1 MDGLWIEKKDK
12 DDATIAGYTVVD
24 SAHIISVHISQIIKY
39 YAEEI
44 LTRQDVKNLIDRLK
58 DDFPSLVADSEKIP
72 LGVIHQVLKELLHDE
87 IPIKDMLTILET
99 IVEVAPGAQNSVP
112 IIMDY
117 VRSAL
122 SRVITDMLKDDE
134 IRAEYE
140 KYRKL
145 RNDPRVTK
153 FGKILREKSLDEFP
167 QFINILKG
175 EMSIVGPRPY
185 LPEEKERMGKYY
197 NYIVQHKPGLTGVFQ
212 ISGRER
218 VAFSERLDMD
228 LRYHYRRTFLVD
240 LKIALITML
249 VTLRRKKTYNVGELT
264 LDTLGYISRGFTLFI
279 KRIIDIIG
287 AIVGIAILIPLTVI
301 VWIGNRICK
310 DKGPIFYSQERIGK
324 NGKIFK
330 MYKFRSM
337 VVGAEQILE
346 ELLEKDAEAREE
358 YSAYKKLKNDPRITK
373 MGNILRK
380 TSLDEFPQF
389 INVLKGDMSLVGPRA
404 YLPEEKV
411 DMEQYYETIIA
422 SKPGITGL
430 WQVSGRSNTTFEKR
444 LQYDLEYNRKKSIS
458 FDVEILFKTVISIA
472 KKEGAM

>member
-1 MDGLWIEKKDK
+1 MEEQEIAIPFDVARLNENAFHKIYRITISGIKAFIKRIVEIFISLIGLIIFVPLAIVVFFQNVKNKDYGK
-12 DDATIAGYTVVD
+12 VLYTQERIGKNGKIFKMYKFRTMVNNAD
-24 SAHIISVHISQIIKY
+24 
-39 YAEEI
+39 EI
-44 LTRQDVKNLIDRLK
+44 LEN
-58 DDFPSLVADSEKIP
+58 
-72 LGVIHQVLKELLHDE
+72 
-87 IPIKDMLTILET
+87 
-99 IVEVAPGAQNSVP
+99 
-112 IIMDY
+112 
-117 VRSAL
+117 
-122 SRVITDMLKDDE
+122 MLKDDE

-145 RNDPRVTK
+145 INDPRVTK

-287 AIVGIAILIPLTVI
+287 ALVGIAILIPLTVA
-301 VWIGNRICK
+301 VWIGNRVCK

-324 NGKIFK
+324 DGKIFK

-337 VVGAEQILE
+337 VVGADEVLQ
-346 ELLEKDAEAREE
+346 ELLEKDEKANKE
-358 YSAYKKLKNDPRITK
+358 YSEFKKLENDPRITK
-373 MGNILRK
+373 FGNFLRK

-389 INVLKGDMSLVGPRA
+389 INVLKGEMSIVGPRA
-404 YLPEEKV
+404 YLIREKE
-411 DMEQYYETIIA
+411 DMGDTYDTIIRC
-422 SKPGITGL
+422 KPGITGL
-430 WQVSGRSNTTFEKR
+430 WQVNGRSSVNFKTRLDMDVEYYKKYSTT
-444 LQYDLEYNRKKSIS
+444 LDL
-458 FDVEILFKTVISIA
+458 EILFKTISA
-472 KKEGAM
+472 VLNKDGAA

>member
-1 MDGLWIEKKDK
+1 MEEQEIAIPFDVARLNENAFHKIYRITISGIKAFIKRIIEIFISLIGLIIFVPLAIVVFFQNVKNKDYGK
-12 DDATIAGYTVVD
+12 VLYTQERIGKNGKIFKMYKFRTMANNAD
-24 SAHIISVHISQIIKY
+24 
-39 YAEEI
+39 EI
-44 LTRQDVKNLIDRLK
+44 LEN
-58 DDFPSLVADSEKIP
+58 
-72 LGVIHQVLKELLHDE
+72 
-87 IPIKDMLTILET
+87 
-99 IVEVAPGAQNSVP
+99 
-112 IIMDY
+112 
-117 VRSAL
+117 
-122 SRVITDMLKDDE
+122 MLKDDE

-249 VTLRRKKTYNVGELT
+249 VTLKRKKTYNVGELT

-287 AIVGIAILIPLTVI
+287 AIVGIAILIPLTVA

-324 NGKIFK
+324 DGKIFK

-358 YSAYKKLKNDPRITK
+358 YSEYKKLKNDPRITK

>member
-1 MDGLWIEKKDK
+1 MEEQEIAIPFDVARLNENAFHKIYRITISGIKAFIKRIVEIFISLIGLIIFVPLAIVVFFQNVKNKDYGK
-12 DDATIAGYTVVD
+12 LLYTQERIGKNGKIFKMYKFRTMVNNAD
-24 SAHIISVHISQIIKY
+24 
-39 YAEEI
+39 EI
-44 LTRQDVKNLIDRLK
+44 LEN
-58 DDFPSLVADSEKIP
+58 
-72 LGVIHQVLKELLHDE
+72 
-87 IPIKDMLTILET
+87 
-99 IVEVAPGAQNSVP
+99 
-112 IIMDY
+112 
-117 VRSAL
+117 
-122 SRVITDMLKDDE
+122 MLKDDE

-249 VTLRRKKTYNVGELT
+249 VTLKRKKTYNVGELT

-287 AIVGIAILIPLTVI
+287 AIVGIAILIPLTVA

-324 NGKIFK
+324 DGKIFK

-337 VVGAEQILE
+337 VVGADEVLQ
-346 ELLEKDAEAREE
+346 ELLEKDAEANKE
-358 YSAYKKLKNDPRITK
+358 YSEFKKLENDPRITK
-373 MGNILRK
+373 FGNFLRK

-389 INVLKGDMSLVGPRA
+389 INVLKGEMSIVGPRA
-404 YLPEEKV
+404 YLIREKE
-411 DMEQYYETIIA
+411 DMGDTYDTIIRC
-422 SKPGITGL
+422 KPGITGL
-430 WQVSGRSNTTFEKR
+430 WQVNGRSSVNFKTRLDMDVEYYNKYSTT
-444 LQYDLEYNRKKSIS
+444 LDL
-458 FDVEILFKTVISIA
+458 EILFKTISA
-472 KKEGAM
+472 VLNKDGAA

>member
-1 MDGLWIEKKDK
+1 MEEQEIAIPFDVARLNENAFHKIYRITISGIKAFIKRIVEIFISLIGLIIFVPLAIVVFFQNVKNKDYGK
-12 DDATIAGYTVVD
+12 VLYTQERIGKNGKIFKMYKFRTMVNNAD
-24 SAHIISVHISQIIKY
+24 
-39 YAEEI
+39 EI
-44 LTRQDVKNLIDRLK
+44 LEN
-58 DDFPSLVADSEKIP
+58 
-72 LGVIHQVLKELLHDE
+72 
-87 IPIKDMLTILET
+87 
-99 IVEVAPGAQNSVP
+99 
-112 IIMDY
+112 
-117 VRSAL
+117 
-122 SRVITDMLKDDE
+122 MLKDDE

-249 VTLRRKKTYNVGELT
+249 VTLKRKKTYNVGELT

-287 AIVGIAILIPLTVI
+287 AIVGIAILIPLTVV

-337 VVGAEQILE
+337 VVGADEVLQ
-346 ELLEKDAEAREE
+346 ELLEKDEKANKE
-358 YSAYKKLKNDPRITK
+358 YSEFKKLENDPRITK
-373 MGNILRK
+373 FGNFLRK

-389 INVLKGDMSLVGPRA
+389 INVLKGEMSIVGPRA
-404 YLPEEKV
+404 YLIREKA
-411 DMEQYYETIIA
+411 DMGDTYDTIIRC
-422 SKPGITGL
+422 KPGITGL
-430 WQVSGRSNTTFEKR
+430 WQVNGRSSVNFKTRLDMDIEYYNKYSTT
-444 LQYDLEYNRKKSIS
+444 LDL
-458 FDVEILFKTVISIA
+458 EILFKTISA
-472 KKEGAM
+472 VLNKDGAA

>member
-1 MDGLWIEKKDK
+1 MEEQEIAIPFDVARLNENAFHKIYRITISGIKAFIKRIVEIFISLIGLIIFVPLSIVVFFQNVKNKDYGK
-12 DDATIAGYTVVD
+12 LLYTQERIGKNGKIFKMYKFRTMVNNAD
-24 SAHIISVHISQIIKY
+24 
-39 YAEEI
+39 EI
-44 LTRQDVKNLIDRLK
+44 LEN
-58 DDFPSLVADSEKIP
+58 
-72 LGVIHQVLKELLHDE
+72 
-87 IPIKDMLTILET
+87 
-99 IVEVAPGAQNSVP
+99 
-112 IIMDY
+112 
-117 VRSAL
+117 
-122 SRVITDMLKDDE
+122 MLKDDE

-287 AIVGIAILIPLTVI
+287 AIVGIAILIPLTVA

-324 NGKIFK
+324 DGKIFK

-358 YSAYKKLKNDPRITK
+358 YSEYKKLKNDPRITK

-404 YLPEEKV
+404 YLPEEKA

-444 LQYDLEYNRKKSIS
+444 LQYDLEYNSKKSIS

>member
-1 MDGLWIEKKDK
+1 MEEQEIAIPFDVARLNENAFHKIYRITISGIKAFIKRIVEIFISLIGLIIFVPLAIVVFFQNVKNKDYGK
-12 DDATIAGYTVVD
+12 LLYTQERIGKNGKVFKMYKFRTMVNNAD
-24 SAHIISVHISQIIKY
+24 
-39 YAEEI
+39 EI
-44 LTRQDVKNLIDRLK
+44 LEN
-58 DDFPSLVADSEKIP
+58 
-72 LGVIHQVLKELLHDE
+72 
-87 IPIKDMLTILET
+87 
-99 IVEVAPGAQNSVP
+99 
-112 IIMDY
+112 
-117 VRSAL
+117 
-122 SRVITDMLKDDE
+122 MLKDDE

-197 NYIVQHKPGLTGVFQ
+197 NYIIQHKPGLTGVFQ

-218 VAFSERLDMD
+218 VDFSERLDMD

-249 VTLRRKKTYNVGELT
+249 VTLKRKKTYNVGELT

-287 AIVGIAILIPLTVI
+287 AIVGIAILIPLTFA
-301 VWIGNRICK
+301 VWIVNK
-310 DKGPIFYSQERIGK
+310 LNKEEGPLFYSQERIGK
-324 NGKIFK
+324 DGKHFK

-337 VVGAEQILE
+337 VV
-346 ELLEKDAEAREE
+346 DAEERLKTMLEQDEE
-358 YSAYKKLKNDPRITK
+358 MRKEFEETRKLRNDPRITK
-373 MGNILRK
+373 IGKILRK

-404 YLPEEKV
+404 VIDGEIELFGVHKDTV
-411 DMEQYYETIIA
+411 L
-422 SKPGITGL
+422 SVKPGITGY
-430 WQVSGRSNTTFEKR
+430 WAANGRSDTSYEERVELETFYAKHM
-444 LQYDLEYNRKKSIS
+444 SIPL
-458 FDVEILFKTVISIA
+458 DIEILAKTVISVV
-472 KKEGAM
+472 KKEGAV

>member
-1 MDGLWIEKKDK
+1 MEEQEIAIPFDVARLNENAFHKIYRITISGIKAFIKRIVEIFISLIGLIIFVPLAIVVFFQNVKNKDYGK
-12 DDATIAGYTVVD
+12 VLYTQERIGKNGKIFKMYKFRTMVNNAD
-24 SAHIISVHISQIIKY
+24 
-39 YAEEI
+39 EI
-44 LTRQDVKNLIDRLK
+44 LEN
-58 DDFPSLVADSEKIP
+58 
-72 LGVIHQVLKELLHDE
+72 
-87 IPIKDMLTILET
+87 
-99 IVEVAPGAQNSVP
+99 
-112 IIMDY
+112 
-117 VRSAL
+117 
-122 SRVITDMLKDDE
+122 MLKDDE

-264 LDTLGYISRGFTLFI
+264 LDTLGYISREFTLFI

-310 DKGPIFYSQERIGK
+310 DKGSIFYSQERIGK

-337 VVGAEQILE
+337 VVGADEVLQ
-346 ELLEKDAEAREE
+346 ELLEKDEEANKE
-358 YSAYKKLKNDPRITK
+358 YSEFKKLENDPRITK
-373 MGNILRK
+373 FGNFLRK

-389 INVLKGDMSLVGPRA
+389 INVLRGEMSIVGPRA
-404 YLPEEKV
+404 YLIREKE
-411 DMEQYYETIIA
+411 DMGDTYETIIRC
-422 SKPGITGL
+422 KPGITGL
-430 WQVSGRSNTTFEKR
+430 WQVNGRSSVNFKTRLDMDVEYYNKYSTT
-444 LQYDLEYNRKKSIS
+444 LDL
-458 FDVEILFKTVISIA
+458 EILFKTISA
-472 KKEGAM
+472 VLNKDGAA

>member
-1 MDGLWIEKKDK
+1 MEEQEIAIPFDVARLNENAFHKIYRITISGIKAFIKRIVEIFISLIGLIIFVPLAIVVFFQNVKNKDYGK
-12 DDATIAGYTVVD
+12 VLYTQERIGKNGKIFKMYKFRTMVNNAD
-24 SAHIISVHISQIIKY
+24 
-39 YAEEI
+39 EI
-44 LTRQDVKNLIDRLK
+44 LEN
-58 DDFPSLVADSEKIP
+58 
-72 LGVIHQVLKELLHDE
+72 
-87 IPIKDMLTILET
+87 
-99 IVEVAPGAQNSVP
+99 
-112 IIMDY
+112 
-117 VRSAL
+117 
-122 SRVITDMLKDDE
+122 MLKDDE

-249 VTLRRKKTYNVGELT
+249 VTLRRKKTYNVGGLT
-264 LDTLGYISRGFTLFI
+264 LDTLGYISRGFTLFL

-287 AIVGIAILIPLTVI
+287 AIVGIAILIPLTVA
-301 VWIGNRICK
+301 VWIVNK
-310 DKGPIFYSQERIGK
+310 LNKEEGPLFYSQERIGK
-324 NGKIFK
+324 DGKHFK

-337 VVGAEQILE
+337 VV
-346 ELLEKDAEAREE
+346 DAEERLKTMLEQDEDLKKEFEE
-358 YSAYKKLKNDPRITK
+358 TRKLRNDPRITK
-373 MGNILRK
+373 IGKILRK

-404 YLPEEKV
+404 VIDGEIELFGAHKDTV
-411 DMEQYYETIIA
+411 L
-422 SKPGITGL
+422 SVKPGITGY
-430 WQVSGRSNTTFEKR
+430 WAANGRSDTSYEERVELETFYAKHM
-444 LQYDLEYNRKKSIS
+444 SIPL
-458 FDVEILFKTVISIA
+458 DIEILAKTVISVV
-472 KKEGAM
+472 KKEGAV

>member
-1 MDGLWIEKKDK
+1 MEEQEIAIPFDVARLNENAFHKIYRITISGIKAFIKRIVEIFISLIGLIIFVPLAIVVFFQNIKNKDYGK
-12 DDATIAGYTVVD
+12 VLYTQERIGKNGKIFKMYKFRTMVNNAD
-24 SAHIISVHISQIIKY
+24 
-39 YAEEI
+39 EI
-44 LTRQDVKNLIDRLK
+44 LEN
-58 DDFPSLVADSEKIP
+58 
-72 LGVIHQVLKELLHDE
+72 
-87 IPIKDMLTILET
+87 
-99 IVEVAPGAQNSVP
+99 
-112 IIMDY
+112 
-117 VRSAL
+117 
-122 SRVITDMLKDDE
+122 MLKDDE

-153 FGKILREKSLDEFP
+153 FGKVLREKSLDEFP

-287 AIVGIAILIPLTVI
+287 AIVGIAILIPLTVA

-324 NGKIFK
+324 DGKIFK

-337 VVGAEQILE
+337 VVGADEVLQ
-346 ELLEKDAEAREE
+346 ELLEKDEKANKE
-358 YSAYKKLKNDPRITK
+358 YSEYKKLENDPRITK
-373 MGNILRK
+373 FGNFLRK

-389 INVLKGDMSLVGPRA
+389 INVLRGEMSIVGPRA
-404 YLPEEKV
+404 YLIREKE
-411 DMEQYYETIIA
+411 DMGDTYETIIRC
-422 SKPGITGL
+422 KPGITGL
-430 WQVSGRSNTTFEKR
+430 WQVNGRSSVNFKTRLDMDVEYYNKYSTT
-444 LQYDLEYNRKKSIS
+444 LDL
-458 FDVEILFKTVISIA
+458 EILFKTISA
-472 KKEGAM
+472 VLNKNGAA

>member
-1 MDGLWIEKKDK
+1 MEEQEIAIPFDVARLNENAFHKIYRITISGIKAFIKRIIEIFISLIGLIIFVPLAIVVFFQNVKNKDYGK
-12 DDATIAGYTVVD
+12 VLYTQERIGKNGKIFKMYKFRTMANNAD
-24 SAHIISVHISQIIKY
+24 
-39 YAEEI
+39 EI
-44 LTRQDVKNLIDRLK
+44 LEN
-58 DDFPSLVADSEKIP
+58 
-72 LGVIHQVLKELLHDE
+72 
-87 IPIKDMLTILET
+87 
-99 IVEVAPGAQNSVP
+99 
-112 IIMDY
+112 
-117 VRSAL
+117 
-122 SRVITDMLKDDE
+122 MLKDDE

-153 FGKILREKSLDEFP
+153 FGKVLREKSLDEFP

-212 ISGRER
+212 ISGRKR

-287 AIVGIAILIPLTVI
+287 AIVGIAILIPLTFA
-301 VWIGNRICK
+301 VWIVNK
-310 DKGPIFYSQERIGK
+310 LNKEEGPLFYSQERIGK
-324 NGKIFK
+324 DGKHFK

-337 VVGAEQILE
+337 VA
-346 ELLEKDAEAREE
+346 DAEERLKTMLEQDEDLRKEFEE
-358 YSAYKKLKNDPRITK
+358 TRKLRNDPRITK
-373 MGNILRK
+373 IGKILRK

-404 YLPEEKV
+404 VIDGEIELFGVHKDTV
-411 DMEQYYETIIA
+411 L
-422 SKPGITGL
+422 SVKPGITGY
-430 WQVSGRSNTTFEKR
+430 WAANGRSDTSYEERVELETFYAKHM
-444 LQYDLEYNRKKSIS
+444 SIPL
-458 FDVEILFKTVISIA
+458 DIEILAKTVISVV
-472 KKEGAM
+472 KKEGAV

>member
-1 MDGLWIEKKDK
+1 MEEQEIAIPFDVARLNENAFHKIYRITISGIKAFIKRIVEIFISLIGLIIFVPLAIVVFFQNVKNKDYGK
-12 DDATIAGYTVVD
+12 VLYTQERIGKNGKIFKMYKFRTMVNNAD
-24 SAHIISVHISQIIKY
+24 
-39 YAEEI
+39 EI
-44 LTRQDVKNLIDRLK
+44 LEN
-58 DDFPSLVADSEKIP
+58 
-72 LGVIHQVLKELLHDE
+72 
-87 IPIKDMLTILET
+87 
-99 IVEVAPGAQNSVP
+99 
-112 IIMDY
+112 
-117 VRSAL
+117 
-122 SRVITDMLKDDE
+122 MLKDDE

-228 LRYHYRRTFLVD
+228 LRYHYRKTFLVD
-240 LKIALITML
+240 IKIALITLL

-264 LDTLGYISRGFTLFI
+264 LDTLGYISRGFTLFV

-287 AIVGIAILIPLTVI
+287 AIVGIVILIPLTVA

-324 NGKIFK
+324 DGKIFK

-346 ELLEKDAEAREE
+346 ELLEKDADAREE
-358 YSAYKKLKNDPRITK
+358 YSEYKKLKNDPRITK
-373 MGNILRK
+373 MGSILRK

-444 LQYDLEYNRKKSIS
+444 LQYDLEYNSKKSIS
-458 FDVEILFKTVISIA
+458 FDVEILLKTIVSVT
-472 KKEGAM
+472 KKEGAL

>member
-1 MDGLWIEKKDK
+1 MEEQEIAIPFDVARLNENAFHKIYRITISGIKAFIKRIVEIFISLIGLIIFVPLAIVVFFQNVKNKDYGK
-12 DDATIAGYTVVD
+12 VLYTQERIGKNGKIFKMYKFRTMVNNAD
-24 SAHIISVHISQIIKY
+24 
-39 YAEEI
+39 EI
-44 LTRQDVKNLIDRLK
+44 LEN
-58 DDFPSLVADSEKIP
+58 
-72 LGVIHQVLKELLHDE
+72 
-87 IPIKDMLTILET
+87 
-99 IVEVAPGAQNSVP
+99 
-112 IIMDY
+112 
-117 VRSAL
+117 
-122 SRVITDMLKDDE
+122 MLKDDE

-287 AIVGIAILIPLTVI
+287 AIVGIAILIPLTVA

-324 NGKIFK
+324 DGKIFK

-337 VVGAEQILE
+337 VVGADEVLQ
-346 ELLEKDAEAREE
+346 ELLEKDEEANKE
-358 YSAYKKLKNDPRITK
+358 YSEFKKLENDPRITK
-373 MGNILRK
+373 FGNFLRK

-389 INVLKGDMSLVGPRA
+389 INVLKGEMSIVGPRA
-404 YLPEEKV
+404 YLIREKE
-411 DMEQYYETIIA
+411 DMGDTYDTIIRC
-422 SKPGITGL
+422 KPGITGL
-430 WQVSGRSNTTFEKR
+430 WQVNGRSSVNFKTRLDMDVEYYNKYSTT
-444 LQYDLEYNRKKSIS
+444 LDL
-458 FDVEILFKTVISIA
+458 EILFKTISA
-472 KKEGAM
+472 VLNKDGAA

>member
-1 MDGLWIEKKDK
+1 MEEQEIAIPFDVARLNENAFHKIYRITISGIKAFIKRIIEIFISLIGLIIFVPLAIVVFFQNVKNKDYGK
-12 DDATIAGYTVVD
+12 VLYTQERIGKNGKIFKMYKFRTMVNNAD
-24 SAHIISVHISQIIKY
+24 
-39 YAEEI
+39 EI
-44 LTRQDVKNLIDRLK
+44 LGN
-58 DDFPSLVADSEKIP
+58 
-72 LGVIHQVLKELLHDE
+72 
-87 IPIKDMLTILET
+87 
-99 IVEVAPGAQNSVP
+99 
-112 IIMDY
+112 
-117 VRSAL
+117 
-122 SRVITDMLKDDE
+122 MLKDDE

-249 VTLRRKKTYNVGELT
+249 VTLKRKKTYNVGELT

-287 AIVGIAILIPLTVI
+287 AIVGIAILIPLTGI

-358 YSAYKKLKNDPRITK
+358 YSEYKKLKNDPRITK

>member
-1 MDGLWIEKKDK
+1 MEEQEIAIPFDVARLNENAFHKIYRITISGIKAFIKRIVEIFISLIGLIIFVPLAIVVFFQNVKNKDYGK
-12 DDATIAGYTVVD
+12 VLYTQERIGKNGKIFKMYKFRTMVNNAD
-24 SAHIISVHISQIIKY
+24 
-39 YAEEI
+39 EI
-44 LTRQDVKNLIDRLK
+44 LEN
-58 DDFPSLVADSEKIP
+58 
-72 LGVIHQVLKELLHDE
+72 
-87 IPIKDMLTILET
+87 
-99 IVEVAPGAQNSVP
+99 
-112 IIMDY
+112 
-117 VRSAL
+117 
-122 SRVITDMLKDDE
+122 MLKDDE

-249 VTLRRKKTYNVGELT
+249 VTLKRKKTYNVGELT

-287 AIVGIAILIPLTVI
+287 AIVGIAILIPLTVA

-337 VVGAEQILE
+337 VVGADEVLQ
-346 ELLEKDAEAREE
+346 ELLEKDEEANKE
-358 YSAYKKLKNDPRITK
+358 YSEFKKLENDPRITK
-373 MGNILRK
+373 FGNFLRK

-389 INVLKGDMSLVGPRA
+389 INVLKGEMSIVGPRA
-404 YLPEEKV
+404 YLIREKE
-411 DMEQYYETIIA
+411 DMGDTYDTIIRC
-422 SKPGITGL
+422 KPGITGL
-430 WQVSGRSNTTFEKR
+430 WQVNGRSSVNFKTRLDMDVEYYKKYSTT
-444 LQYDLEYNRKKSIS
+444 LDL
-458 FDVEILFKTVISIA
+458 EILFKTISA
-472 KKEGAM
+472 VLNKDGAA

>member
-1 MDGLWIEKKDK
+1 MEEQEIAIPFDVARLNENAFHKIYRITISGIKAFIKRIVEIFISLIGLIIFVPLAIVVFFQNVKNKDYGK
-12 DDATIAGYTVVD
+12 VLYTQERIGKNGKIFKMYKFRTMVNNAD
-24 SAHIISVHISQIIKY
+24 
-39 YAEEI
+39 EI
-44 LTRQDVKNLIDRLK
+44 LEN
-58 DDFPSLVADSEKIP
+58 
-72 LGVIHQVLKELLHDE
+72 
-87 IPIKDMLTILET
+87 
-99 IVEVAPGAQNSVP
+99 
-112 IIMDY
+112 
-117 VRSAL
+117 
-122 SRVITDMLKDDE
+122 MLKDDE

-249 VTLRRKKTYNVGELT
+249 VTLKRKKTYNVGELT

-287 AIVGIAILIPLTVI
+287 AIVGIIILVPLTVV

-324 NGKIFK
+324 DGKTFK
-330 MYKFRSM
+330 MYKYRSM

-358 YSAYKKLKNDPRITK
+358 YSEYKKLKNDPRITK

-404 YLPEEKV
+404 VIDGEIELFGAHKDTV
-411 DMEQYYETIIA
+411 L
-422 SKPGITGL
+422 SVKPGITGY
-430 WQVSGRSNTTFEKR
+430 WAANGRSDTSYEERVELETFYAKHM
-444 LQYDLEYNRKKSIS
+444 SIPL
-458 FDVEILFKTVISIA
+458 DIEILAKTVISVV
-472 KKEGAM
+472 KKEGAV

>member
-1 MDGLWIEKKDK
+1 MEEQEIAIPFDVARLNENVFHKIYRITISGIKAFIKRIIEIFISLIGLIIFVPLAIVVFFQNVKNKDYGK
-12 DDATIAGYTVVD
+12 VLYTQERIGKNGKIFKMYKFRTMVNNAD
-24 SAHIISVHISQIIKY
+24 
-39 YAEEI
+39 EI
-44 LTRQDVKNLIDRLK
+44 LEN
-58 DDFPSLVADSEKIP
+58 
-72 LGVIHQVLKELLHDE
+72 
-87 IPIKDMLTILET
+87 
-99 IVEVAPGAQNSVP
+99 
-112 IIMDY
+112 
-117 VRSAL
+117 
-122 SRVITDMLKDDE
+122 MLKDDE

-197 NYIVQHKPGLTGVFQ
+197 NYIIQHKPGLTGVFQ

-218 VAFSERLDMD
+218 VDFSERLDMD

-249 VTLRRKKTYNVGELT
+249 VTLKRKKTYNVGELT

-287 AIVGIAILIPLTVI
+287 AIVGIAILIPLTVA

-324 NGKIFK
+324 DGKIFK

-337 VVGAEQILE
+337 VVGADEVLQ
-346 ELLEKDAEAREE
+346 ELLEKDEEANKE
-358 YSAYKKLKNDPRITK
+358 YSEFKKLENDPRITK
-373 MGNILRK
+373 FGNFLRK

-389 INVLKGDMSLVGPRA
+389 INVLKGEMSIVGPRA
-404 YLPEEKV
+404 YLIREKE
-411 DMEQYYETIIA
+411 DMGDTYDTIIRC
-422 SKPGITGL
+422 KPGITGL
-430 WQVSGRSNTTFEKR
+430 WQVNGRSSVNFKTRLDMDVEYYNKYSTT
-444 LQYDLEYNRKKSIS
+444 LDL
-458 FDVEILFKTVISIA
+458 EILFKTISA
-472 KKEGAM
+472 VLNKDGAA

>member
-1 MDGLWIEKKDK
+1 MEEQEIAIPFDVARLNENAFHKIYRITISGIKAFIKRIVEIFISLIGLILFVPLAIVVFFQNVKNKDYGK
-12 DDATIAGYTVVD
+12 VLYTQERIGKNGKIFKMYKFRTMVNNAD
-24 SAHIISVHISQIIKY
+24 
-39 YAEEI
+39 EI
-44 LTRQDVKNLIDRLK
+44 LEN
-58 DDFPSLVADSEKIP
+58 
-72 LGVIHQVLKELLHDE
+72 
-87 IPIKDMLTILET
+87 
-99 IVEVAPGAQNSVP
+99 
-112 IIMDY
+112 
-117 VRSAL
+117 
-122 SRVITDMLKDDE
+122 MLKDDE

-153 FGKILREKSLDEFP
+153 FGKVLREKSLDEFP

-249 VTLRRKKTYNVGELT
+249 VTLKRKKTYNVGELT

-287 AIVGIAILIPLTVI
+287 AIVGIAILIPLTVV
-301 VWIGNRICK
+301 VWIGNRVCK

-324 NGKIFK
+324 DGKIFK

-337 VVGAEQILE
+337 VVGADEVLQ
-346 ELLEKDAEAREE
+346 ELLEKDEKANKE
-358 YSAYKKLKNDPRITK
+358 YSEFKKLENDPRITK
-373 MGNILRK
+373 FGNFLRK

-389 INVLKGDMSLVGPRA
+389 INVLKGEMSIVGPRA
-404 YLPEEKV
+404 YLIREKE
-411 DMEQYYETIIA
+411 DMGNTYDTIIRC
-422 SKPGITGL
+422 KPGITGL
-430 WQVSGRSNTTFEKR
+430 WQVNGRSSVNFKTRLDMDIEYYNKYSTT
-444 LQYDLEYNRKKSIS
+444 LDL
-458 FDVEILFKTVISIA
+458 EILFKTISA
-472 KKEGAM
+472 VLNKDGAA

>member
-1 MDGLWIEKKDK
+1 MEEQEIAIPFDVARLNENAFHKIYRITISGIKAFIKRIVEIFISLIGLILFVPLSIVVFFQNVKNKDYGK
-12 DDATIAGYTVVD
+12 VLYTQERIGKNGKIFKMYKFRTMANNAD
-24 SAHIISVHISQIIKY
+24 
-39 YAEEI
+39 EI
-44 LTRQDVKNLIDRLK
+44 LEN
-58 DDFPSLVADSEKIP
+58 
-72 LGVIHQVLKELLHDE
+72 
-87 IPIKDMLTILET
+87 
-99 IVEVAPGAQNSVP
+99 
-112 IIMDY
+112 
-117 VRSAL
+117 
-122 SRVITDMLKDDE
+122 MLKDDE

-153 FGKILREKSLDEFP
+153 FGKVLREKSLDEFP

-228 LRYHYRRTFLVD
+228 LRYHYRKTFLVD
-240 LKIALITML
+240 IKIALITLL

-264 LDTLGYISRGFTLFI
+264 LDTLGYISRGFTLFV

-287 AIVGIAILIPLTVI
+287 AIVGIVILIPLTVA

-324 NGKIFK
+324 DGKIFK

-346 ELLEKDAEAREE
+346 ELLEKDADAREE
-358 YSAYKKLKNDPRITK
+358 YSEYKKLKNDPRITK
-373 MGNILRK
+373 MGSILRK

-444 LQYDLEYNRKKSIS
+444 LQYDLEYNSKKSIS
-458 FDVEILFKTVISIA
+458 FDVEILLKTIVSVT
-472 KKEGAM
+472 KKEGAL

>member
-1 MDGLWIEKKDK
+1 MEEQEIAIPFDVARLNENAFHKIYRITISGIKAFIKRIVEIFISLIGLIIFVPLAIVVFFQNVKNKDYGK
-12 DDATIAGYTVVD
+12 VLYTQERIGKNGKIFKMYKFRTMVNNAD
-24 SAHIISVHISQIIKY
+24 
-39 YAEEI
+39 EI
-44 LTRQDVKNLIDRLK
+44 LEN
-58 DDFPSLVADSEKIP
+58 
-72 LGVIHQVLKELLHDE
+72 
-87 IPIKDMLTILET
+87 
-99 IVEVAPGAQNSVP
+99 
-112 IIMDY
+112 
-117 VRSAL
+117 
-122 SRVITDMLKDDE
+122 MLKDDE

-228 LRYHYRRTFLVD
+228 LRYHYRRTFFVD

-287 AIVGIAILIPLTVI
+287 AIVGIAILIPLTVA

-324 NGKIFK
+324 DGKIFK

-358 YSAYKKLKNDPRITK
+358 YSEYKKLKNDPRITK

-404 YLPEEKV
+404 YLPEEKA

-444 LQYDLEYNRKKSIS
+444 LQYDLEYNSKKSIS

>member
-1 MDGLWIEKKDK
+1 MEEQEIAIPFDVARLNENVFHKIYRITISGIKSFIKRIVEIFISLIGLIIFVPLAIVVFFQNVKNKDYGK
-12 DDATIAGYTVVD
+12 LLYTQERIGKNGKIFKMYKFRTMVNNAD
-24 SAHIISVHISQIIKY
+24 
-39 YAEEI
+39 EI
-44 LTRQDVKNLIDRLK
+44 LEN
-58 DDFPSLVADSEKIP
+58 
-72 LGVIHQVLKELLHDE
+72 
-87 IPIKDMLTILET
+87 
-99 IVEVAPGAQNSVP
+99 
-112 IIMDY
+112 
-117 VRSAL
+117 
-122 SRVITDMLKDDE
+122 MLKDDE

-249 VTLRRKKTYNVGELT
+249 VTLKRKKTYNVGELT

-287 AIVGIAILIPLTVI
+287 AIVGIAILIPLTVA
-301 VWIGNRICK
+301 VWIVNK
-310 DKGPIFYSQERIGK
+310 LNKEEGPLFYSQERIGK
-324 NGKIFK
+324 DGKHFK

-337 VVGAEQILE
+337 VV
-346 ELLEKDAEAREE
+346 DAEERLKTMLEQDENLRKEFEE
-358 YSAYKKLKNDPRITK
+358 TRKLRNDPRITK
-373 MGNILRK
+373 IGKILRK

-404 YLPEEKV
+404 VIDGEIELFGVHKDTV
-411 DMEQYYETIIA
+411 L
-422 SKPGITGL
+422 SVKPGITGY
-430 WQVSGRSNTTFEKR
+430 WAANGRSDTSYEERVELETFYAKHM
-444 LQYDLEYNRKKSIS
+444 SIPL
-458 FDVEILFKTVISIA
+458 DIEILAKTVISVV
-472 KKEGAM
+472 KKEGAV